1 MAIYVTAAYNKG
13 ARDQL
18 LPCWASP
25 NNTSKNSESWEDLLN
40 CFTILLFKNQK
51 VTLAKKIYPVAQ
63 QLVLAQPWPILLNYR
78 WHFDNR
84 ITQKGLQWLLQ
95 SLHNM
100 SNPILEKW
108 TFISVLILCNSVYL
122 MVLTFDLV
130 AKMRYPSFMEKKNT
144 SSVGSSSYKLVSNL
158 PKLTCS

>member
-1 MAIYVTAAYNKG
+1 MNLLAIYVTAAYNKG
-13 ARDQL
+13 ARHQL

-25 NNTSKNSESWEDLLN
+25 NNTRNNSESWEDLLN

-51 VTLAKKIYPVAQ
+51 VTLAPKKWRQKSIMIKYPVAQ
-63 QLVLAQPWPILLNYR
+63 QLVLAQPWPILPIYR
-78 WHFDNR
+78 RHFDNC

-95 SLHNM
+95 SLQNM

-130 AKMRYPSFMEKKNT
+130 AKMR
-144 SSVGSSSYKLVSNL
+144 
-158 PKLTCS
+158 